1 MSRGQNLEI
10 SCDVWVIFVYLEE
23 DQASLFQIFSG
34 AKMMKLSK
42 LWHLEIL
49 LILLIPFKRNLPW
62 LVFQLHLDTK
72 CDFLMISSRYLSF
85 STRNPMSGG
94 RGDPV
99 FFFYMVWEHPWSLF
113 FERGWNEDNQFIMYI
128 LGGGF
133 KDVSNLEEMM
143 YFNELIFPNKMVQP
157 PTWCVCVFKGPS
169 LQPFFFRVVLL
180 GFREFCFFNF
190 SLSQSYQRRY
200 HHEGMERY
208 FVYTHVNTTSSVR
221 NIYFFFVGATIIYIF
236 IYIYI

>member
-1 MSRGQNLEI
+1 
-10 SCDVWVIFVYLEE
+10 
-23 DQASLFQIFSG
+23 
-34 AKMMKLSK
+34 
-42 LWHLEIL
+42 
-49 LILLIPFKRNLPW
+49 
-62 LVFQLHLDTK
+62 
-72 CDFLMISSRYLSF
+72 
-85 STRNPMSGG
+85 MSGG

-180 GFREFCFFNF
+180 GFREFCFFLIF
-190 SLSQSYQRRY
+190 LYLKVIR
-200 HHEGMERY
+200 ED
-208 FVYTHVNTTSSVR
+208 TTTKGWKD
-221 NIYFFFVGATIIYIF
+221 ILYIHM
-236 IYIYI
+236 